1 MPDALSKR
9 PSSRGSLPARMLF
22 VPDVRS
28 PPSSLDLGRD
38 GKRAANE
45 SQARRF
51 VGGPWVEGT
60 EDPSY

>member
-1 MPDALSKR
+1 
-9 PSSRGSLPARMLF
+9 MLF
-22 VPDVRS
+22 APDVKSLRGA
-28 PPSSLDLGRD
+28 SSLDFGGN

-51 VGGPWVEGT
+51 VGGLWVEGT